1 MFDRE
6 FIVVPRVMD
15 DCPMYCRIADI
26 IMITVNA
33 DEHGPQEGTSAIY
46 FREGLAIAVNKTPD
60 EVIGL
65 IHATELTQ

>member
-1 MFDRE
+1 MVERE

-15 DCPMYCRIADI
+15 DSPMHCRIADI

-46 FREGLAIAVNKTPD
+46 FRHGLAIAVNATPD

-65 IHATELTQ
+65 INAAELTQ

>member
-1 MFDRE
+1 MYERE

-15 DCPMYCRIADI
+15 DCPMHCRIADI

-46 FREGLAIAVNKTPD
+46 FRGGLAIAVNMPPD
-60 EVIGL
+60 EVVAL
-65 IHATELTQ
+65 IKATETLQ

>member
-6 FIVVPRVMD
+6 FITVPRVMD
-15 DCPMYCRIADI
+15 DAPMHCRISDI

-46 FREGLAIAVNKTPD
+46 FRHGLAIAVNASPEDVKA
-60 EVIGL
+60 L
-65 IHATELTQ
+65 IHAAEILQ